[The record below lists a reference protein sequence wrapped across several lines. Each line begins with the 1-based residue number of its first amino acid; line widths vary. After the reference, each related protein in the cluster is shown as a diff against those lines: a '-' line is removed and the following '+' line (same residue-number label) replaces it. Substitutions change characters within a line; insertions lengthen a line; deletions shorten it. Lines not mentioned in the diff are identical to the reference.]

1 MINNIKNNTTSEAF
15 AKQKLDELNEIK
27 KTEIINKCLISSKKK
42 LLNLFDELLVTTF
55 NNKNNNYNYLSMNV
69 NDNISVNVNYND
81 VNDFNDVNDVN
92 GDDDVNNDENDDDD
106 DDDDDSD
113 DDNKDE
119 DYYILKQLNNY
130 FKTIDETKSFKE

>member
-1 MINNIKNNTTSEAF
+1 
-15 AKQKLDELNEIK
+15 
-27 KTEIINKCLISSKKK
+27 
-42 LLNLFDELLVTTF
+42 
-55 NNKNNNYNYLSMNV
+55 MNA

-92 GDDDVNNDENDDDD
+92 DDENDDDD
-106 DDDDDSD
+106 DDDDDDSN

>member
-1 MINNIKNNTTSEAF
+1 
-15 AKQKLDELNEIK
+15 
-27 KTEIINKCLISSKKK
+27 
-42 LLNLFDELLVTTF
+42 
-55 NNKNNNYNYLSMNV
+55 MNA

-92 GDDDVNNDENDDDD
+92 DDENDDDD
-106 DDDDDSD
+106 NDDDDDSN

>member
-1 MINNIKNNTTSEAF
+1 
-15 AKQKLDELNEIK
+15 
-27 KTEIINKCLISSKKK
+27 
-42 LLNLFDELLVTTF
+42 
-55 NNKNNNYNYLSMNV
+55 MNA

-92 GDDDVNNDENDDDD
+92 DDENDDDD
-106 DDDDDSD
+106 DYDDDDSN

>member
-1 MINNIKNNTTSEAF
+1 
-15 AKQKLDELNEIK
+15 
-27 KTEIINKCLISSKKK
+27 
-42 LLNLFDELLVTTF
+42 
-55 NNKNNNYNYLSMNV
+55 MNA
-69 NDNISVNVNYND
+69 NDNISVDVNYND

-92 GDDDVNNDENDDDD
+92 DDENDDDD
-106 DDDDDSD
+106 DDDDDDSN

>member
-1 MINNIKNNTTSEAF
+1 
-15 AKQKLDELNEIK
+15 
-27 KTEIINKCLISSKKK
+27 
-42 LLNLFDELLVTTF
+42 
-55 NNKNNNYNYLSMNV
+55 MNA

-92 GDDDVNNDENDDDD
+92 DDENDDDD
-106 DDDDDSD
+106 DDDDDSN

>member
-1 MINNIKNNTTSEAF
+1 
-15 AKQKLDELNEIK
+15 
-27 KTEIINKCLISSKKK
+27 
-42 LLNLFDELLVTTF
+42 
-55 NNKNNNYNYLSMNV
+55 MNA

-81 VNDFNDVNDVN
+81 VNDFNDVNDV
-92 GDDDVNNDENDDDD
+92 DDDENDDDD
-106 DDDDDSD
+106 DDDDDDSN